1 MFEITY
7 VVVFVKIYSTK
18 RLCTKIRDAMI
29 IFSSATYMYRIY
41 VKLQIALSNVLC
53 TIRNITLGNIPL
65 SERTNP
71 GNEMSY
77 QFQLI

>member
-1 MFEITY
+1 
-7 VVVFVKIYSTK
+7 
-18 RLCTKIRDAMI
+18 
-29 IFSSATYMYRIY
+29 MYRIY

-53 TIRNITLGNIPL
+53 TIRNITLGNKEHDM

-71 GNEMSY
+71 GNQMSY